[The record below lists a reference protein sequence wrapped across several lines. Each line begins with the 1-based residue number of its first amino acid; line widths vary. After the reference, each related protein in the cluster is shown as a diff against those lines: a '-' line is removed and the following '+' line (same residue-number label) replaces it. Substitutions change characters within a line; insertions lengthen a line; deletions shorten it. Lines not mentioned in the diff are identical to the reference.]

1 MNLDMMYEAT
11 DFTGNPRYAAIANSQ
26 AEKSSDTHVRPDG
39 TTFHVVNMD
48 QKTGK
53 ALELM
58 TAQGEFPFRTRKR
71 EQADGIGYADDSCW
85 ARGQAW
91 AIYGYAQCGECLV

>member
-58 TAQGEFPFRTRKR
+58 TAQGEFPLSTRKQ
-71 EQADGIGYADDSCW
+71 EQS
-85 ARGQAW
+85 
-91 AIYGYAQCGECLV
+91 